1 MKASIH
7 NKDII
12 GVDFDGEAIYHEDY
26 ITDEYNNR
34 HELSEFVG
42 FDGTITVHYDLDS
55 GEKTEVHVGEFD
67 TNHFK
72 DFTILDS

>member
-7 NKDII
+7 NNNII
-12 GVDFDGEAIYHEDY
+12 GIDFDGEAIYHEDF

-42 FDGTITVHYDLDS
+42 FDGTITVYYDTDS
-55 GEKTEVHVGEFD
+55 GEKTEVHTGEFHA
-67 TNHFK
+67 NYFK
-72 DFTILDS
+72 DFTILP